1 MRKYDRERHSP
12 PDRGQSDINDGK
24 LRRDVMYVRMR
35 WPRLW
40 ELSDIHVLYGMGHR
54 YHAGTDGDEGEEH
67 AKFWMEHN
75 SRINR
80 ET

>member
-1 MRKYDRERHSP
+1 
-12 PDRGQSDINDGK
+12 
-24 LRRDVMYVRMR
+24 MYVRMR